1 MDSFKVLKALG
12 EGSFGSALL
21 VQDIKSKKC
30 YVVKKIPLL
39 NLNFKEKEE
48 ALKEVDV
55 LSRMKHPNIITYHQ
69 SFEENNNLYIVTDYC
84 DGGDLYSKIRSRNG
98 IFFPEDQIL
107 DWFVQICLAVKH
119 VHDRKILHRDIKTQ
133 NIFLTKSGIAKLG
146 DFGIARVLSNTSDL
160 AKTCIG
166 TPYYLSPEICENK
179 PYNNKSDVWSL
190 GCVLYELATLKHAF
204 EAKNIKNLVM
214 KIIKVS
220 LPPISDVY
228 SYELKNLL
236 HSIFK
241 RNPHERPSVNAILRK
256 PIIIKRICKFLD
268 EAKIKEE
275 FKESLNFKNCNKSA
289 SNSPKSVAGNKITNP
304 AAKYGISVGKKK
316 LMKSSKKIKKADQV
330 VKNDNEYNAVSSN
343 SPSPKSHRN
352 ICVNNKISKDP
363 PLTSHQLL
371 YEHENDSDSTTCSN
385 TAFKKSVIELSSI
398 EFCEKSHAGNFY
410 SDLSDCTVKQNF
422 IESELNREEAFCL
435 SKPGHS
441 VSNHADENSNI
452 DLKTKLPAILQNSIL
467 PVNNTDFKKDSKR
480 SKWEPPEFDYLKDIP
495 LEVTASKMES
505 TTKNDKVI
513 VYQTRP
519 HSAPHNSHR
528 SNFRRRSMVDFKF
541 QSCDSSSTVEFPKI
555 QSCEQPSLNRKDTGN
570 LASNSF
576 DTVDNL
582 NRNTNLQKFDDQDVS
597 YKDEKNQNLNKDL
610 IDTLSYKVQSDIS
623 MEFQQPPNI
632 TKLTYKIDTNN
643 DEMYSEPDN
652 LIPVKNERL
661 LPTISNNVYME
672 ISNNLIDSCEKKNF
686 LPIMLPEENKNKT
699 FIVKRSESI
708 DDQIPFSL
716 PTLYECASV
725 LENTSETIVSSD
737 LLKSN
742 YKAVKTQ
749 DENLC
754 VSCAIKVDCK
764 EMGIQCDIDDSSC
777 KSSIKDNTSTS
788 SDYLCY
794 KLVKGLSK
802 SSCICIASKQEDS
815 VRRFYSLPDLNS
827 ITSTCNSNFHSSSSN
842 SDTAFKSVP
851 ESNSDSVSIILHY
864 YYCYT

>member
-21 VQDIKSKKC
+21 VQDVKSKKS

-39 NLNFKEKEE
+39 NLNLKEKEE

-55 LSRMKHPNIITYHQ
+55 LSQMKHPNIITYHQ

-98 IFFPEDQIL
+98 IFFPEEQIL

-119 VHDRKILHRDIKTQ
+119 VHDRKTLHRDIKTQ

-228 SYELKNLL
+228 SYELKSLL

-268 EAKIKEE
+268 ESKIKEE
-275 FKESLNFKNCNKSA
+275 FKESLNLKNGNKSA
-289 SNSPKSVAGNKITNP
+289 SNSPKSIAGNKITNP
-304 AAKYGISVGKKK
+304 SAKYGISVGKKK
-316 LMKSSKKIKKADQV
+316 LMKSSKKIKKGDQV
-330 VKNDNEYNAVSSN
+330 VKNNNECIIVSNN
-343 SPSPKSHRN
+343 SPSPKSNAN
-352 ICVNNKISKDP
+352 ISVKRKISKNH
-363 PLTSHQLL
+363 PLTSHRQLN
-371 YEHENDSDSTTCSN
+371 EHENDSDSTTCSN
-385 TAFKKSVIELSSI
+385 TIFKKSVIELSSI
-398 EFCEKSHAGNFY
+398 EFCEKSHAGNF
-410 SDLSDCTVKQNF
+410 SSELSDCTGRQNF
-422 IESELNREEAFCL
+422 TETGLNIDESFCL
-435 SKPGHS
+435 PKSDCS
-441 VSNHADENSNI
+441 ASNNVAENSNI
-452 DLKTKLPAILQNSIL
+452 DLKTKLPVISQNSPL
-467 PVNNTDFKKDSKR
+467 PVNITDFKKGSKR

-495 LEVTASKMES
+495 LEETASKMES

-513 VYQTRP
+513 VYQNRP

-528 SNFRRRSMVDFKF
+528 SYFRRRSMVDFKIPSF
-541 QSCDSSSTVEFPKI
+541 DSSTVEFPKL
-555 QSCEQPSLNRKDTGN
+555 QSFEQNYLNMKNTGN
-570 LASNSF
+570 LVSTSF
-576 DTVDNL
+576 DIVDTL
-582 NRNTNLQKFDDQDVS
+582 NRNTNLQKTDDQDVS
-597 YKDEKNQNLNKDL
+597 YNNENNQNLNKDL
-610 IDTLSYKVQSDIS
+610 IGTLSYKMHSDMS
-623 MEFQQPPNI
+623 KEFQQPSNSI
-632 TKLTYKIDTNN
+632 ELTYKIDTNS
-643 DEMYSEPDN
+643 DEMHSEPDN
-652 LIPVKNERL
+652 LIPVKNEMI
-661 LPTISNNVYME
+661 LPTIPNIVSME
-672 ISNNLIDSCEKKNF
+672 TSNNLKERCEKKNF
-686 LPIMLPEENKNKT
+686 LPVMPPEENKNKT
-699 FIVKRSESI
+699 FIVKKGESL

-716 PTLYECASV
+716 PTLYECESV

-737 LLKSN
+737 QLKSN
-742 YKAVKTQ
+742 CKVAKDQ
-749 DENLC
+749 DEKLC
-754 VSCAIKVDCK
+754 ASCAIKVDSK

-777 KSSIKDNTSTS
+777 KSSIKDNASTS
-788 SDYLCY
+788 SNYLCY

-802 SSCICIASKQEDS
+802 SSCICIASKQQNS
-815 VRRFYSLPDLNS
+815 ILKFHSLPDLS
-827 ITSTCNSNFHSSSSN
+827 SVTSKCNSDFYNSSSN
-842 SDTAFKSVP
+842 SDTTSRSVP
-851 ESNSDSVSIILHY
+851 ESNSDSVSIILY
-864 YYCYT
+864 YFFIYI